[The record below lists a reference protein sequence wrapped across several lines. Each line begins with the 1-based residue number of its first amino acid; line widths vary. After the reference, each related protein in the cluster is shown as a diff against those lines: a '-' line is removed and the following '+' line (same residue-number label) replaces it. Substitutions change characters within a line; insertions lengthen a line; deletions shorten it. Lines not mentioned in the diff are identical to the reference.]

1 MKKTFLFLTAA
12 TLLAL
17 MVFVVAAWVILLKP
31 NVSKE
36 TKGKIFIPTGSGF
49 DAVLDTLESNHILKN
64 KATFLLVSKLKHYDK
79 YVKPGCYVLNPGTGN
94 NSIVNTLMRGRQT
107 PVRVTFNN
115 VRTISDLAAKVGG
128 QIEADSAQILTFL
141 QDQRNY
147 AEDGYTFATVISVF
161 IPDTYEFYWTT
172 TAEGFY
178 RRMLNE
184 FNLFWTKERVEKA
197 KELNLTPVDVSIL
210 ASIID
215 DEVAKNE
222 EKPRIAGV
230 YLNRLRI
237 GMPLQAC
244 PTIKF
249 ALNDFTIRRVLDEYL
264 TVESPYNTYKYRGL
278 PPGPVRCPTK
288 SGIDAVLNA
297 EKHDYLFFAAKS
309 DFSGYHHFSRTLA
322 EHTRYANE
330 YHRELNKRKIYN

>member
-1 MKKTFLFLTAA
+1 MKKAIIFISAA
-12 TLLAL
+12 ALLAL
-17 MVFVVAAWVILLKP
+17 VVFLISAWVILLKP
-31 NVSKE
+31 NVEKE
-36 TKGKIFIPTGSGF
+36 NTAKIFIPTGSGF
-49 DAVLDTLESNHILKN
+49 DTVLDSLDANNILRN
-64 KATFLLVSKLKHYDK
+64 KATFLIVSRLKHYDR
-79 YVKPGCYVLNPGTGN
+79 YVKPGCYVLKPGMGN
-94 NSIVNTLMRGRQT
+94 NSIINILMQGRQT
-107 PVRVTFNN
+107 PVKVTFNN
-115 VRTISDLAAKVGG
+115 IRTIADLASKVGG
-128 QIEADSAQILTFL
+128 QIEADSTEILTFL
-141 QDQRNY
+141 LDQRNY
-147 AEDGYTFATVISVF
+147 SNDGYNSATIISVF

-172 TAEGFY
+172 SAEGFY
-178 RRMLNE
+178 KRMLHE
-184 FNLFWTKERVEKA
+184 FNVFWTPERLEKA

-215 DEVAKNE
+215 DEVAKND

-264 TVESPYNTYKYRGL
+264 TVDSPYNTYKHMGL

-288 SGIDAVLNA
+288 SGLDAVLNA
-297 EKHDYLFFAAKS
+297 EKHEYLFFAAKS

-330 YHRELNKRKIYN
+330 YHRELNKRDIYK